1 MTDADFLAPRQNQ
14 CILTTHTEVLSRA
27 DRGTGIIN
35 GNKIVPTDPASLVLT
50 IHEGRIR
57 IAFDPQDVVEDTVT
71 IDEGHATLPR
81 IDIIYRDEA
90 GEAQVMKG
98 TPAVI
103 EDPKNL
109 SDWKS
114 YTSPMPSPISRQAL
128 SLGPYGSRQN
138 VSPSRLPI
146 SGCSLVA
153 RATSPHPSTRPAWTP
168 GPPARRP

>member
-1 MTDADFLAPRQNQ
+1 MTDADFLTPRQNQ

-50 IHEGRIR
+50 IYEGRIR
-57 IAFDPQDVVEDTVT
+57 TAFALQDVVEDTVT

-81 IDIIYRDEA
+81 IDIIYRDGA
-90 GEAQVMKG
+90 GESQVMKG

-114 YTSPMPSPISRQAL
+114 YTSPMPPTDIPAGAIIGAVWIPAECAAIQA
-128 SLGPYGSRQN
+128 SYIWMFAGG
-138 VSPSRLPI
+138 VSDI
-146 SGCSLVA
+146 
-153 RATSPHPSTRPAWTP
+153 ATS
-168 GPPARRP
+168 